1 MTSATFYPHF
11 TSQSISTSPEIS
23 THTLTGPKNGPPLLL
38 VHGFPQT
45 HHIWHSVTPHL
56 VDHFSLVLVDLRGY
70 GESSKP
76 KGSEEHKEYS
86 KSTMVG
92 FCVLFMF
99 WWCVMG
105 VSVCVFYGVGVMHIR
120 RLFWIS

>member
-1 MTSATFYPHF
+1 M
-11 TSQSISTSPEIS
+11 
-23 THTLTGPKNGPPLLL
+23 
-38 VHGFPQT
+38 
-45 HHIWHSVTPHL
+45 
-56 VDHFSLVLVDLRGY
+56 LVDLRGY